1 MQEKVF
7 FNKSIIKK
15 SFIVFGMIIIPIY
28 LSVSIINLP
37 VFVTLVE
44 LSIIIV
50 CVIFSIV
57 GLFTSF
63 RMKDNIMSKL
73 SPYVFVY
80 TIFLLL
86 HILSSKNVDLFMNT
100 SETFSFNIW
109 IVGNILLAFGF
120 MFTILDEKK
129 ILSTINHVVVVTLFS
144 VVLFF
149 LTYYDIFPAT
159 LENNQTTTYGI
170 ISQIFGIFIYILT
183 MFFWLLSKEVKSNP
197 DHKLFFFGIIGLF
210 ISEILMFNH
219 YTSIG
224 VMIYISLTLRHLTFL
239 LLLYNIFD
247 VNLIQPYN
255 VLYESIIKDN
265 ELQRK
270 LKDENAQN
278 LRRLQ
283 RSQSIGHV
291 GSWELDLNTRV
302 LWASDEA
309 FKIYNLDITENNTI
323 PLKTVQSI
331 VDKKD
336 RSRLDFALL
345 SLIERGVPYD
355 VFFRINV
362 GNNRHRDVNSVA
374 TLKYN
379 DGKPDKVYGVIND
392 ITNVKTEQEKL
403 RYTSYHDHLTGL
415 YNRRYFVEQRK
426 VLDTEKNYP
435 LACILLDIN
444 GLKIIND
451 SFGHKAGNRVLRKVS
466 TILDNNKKNDSCFV
480 ARIGGDEFA
489 VMCPN
494 TSKEMAEYDIQN
506 VLEKFNLEKVGNI
519 TLSVAYGI
527 SVKTS
532 QSETFDE
539 VLTKAEDDMY
549 MNKIS
554 SSLSFSNKIID
565 SLLNTLYDREHIAEE
580 HSTSVSK
587 YSRKLAIALDL
598 SPKKINDIS
607 MIARVHDIGK
617 LGLSDELLNKKGK
630 LTDEEYD
637 LVKSHSEKGYKIIK
651 SLSGMDLL
659 ATHVLHHHERW
670 DGFGYP
676 SGLKGDEI
684 SVEARII
691 SICDAFDAMTNQRDY
706 KEKLT
711 FEEAIKELKK
721 ERGKQFDPA
730 MTDVFIRE
738 VLNKTVGD

>member
-1 MQEKVF
+1 M
-7 FNKSIIKK
+7 
-15 SFIVFGMIIIPIY
+15 
-28 LSVSIINLP
+28 
-37 VFVTLVE
+37 
-44 LSIIIV
+44 
-50 CVIFSIV
+50 
-57 GLFTSF
+57 
-63 RMKDNIMSKL
+63 
-73 SPYVFVY
+73 
-80 TIFLLL
+80 
-86 HILSSKNVDLFMNT
+86 
-100 SETFSFNIW
+100 
-109 IVGNILLAFGF
+109 
-120 MFTILDEKK
+120 
-129 ILSTINHVVVVTLFS
+129 
-144 VVLFF
+144 
-149 LTYYDIFPAT
+149 
-159 LENNQTTTYGI
+159 
-170 ISQIFGIFIYILT
+170 
-183 MFFWLLSKEVKSNP
+183 
-197 DHKLFFFGIIGLF
+197 
-210 ISEILMFNH
+210 
-219 YTSIG
+219 
-224 VMIYISLTLRHLTFL
+224 
-239 LLLYNIFD
+239 
-247 VNLIQPYN
+247 
-255 VLYESIIKDN
+255 
-265 ELQRK
+265 
-270 LKDENAQN
+270 
-278 LRRLQ
+278 
-283 RSQSIGHV
+283 
-291 GSWELDLNTRV
+291 
-302 LWASDEA
+302 
-309 FKIYNLDITENNTI
+309 
-323 PLKTVQSI
+323 
-331 VDKKD
+331 
-336 RSRLDFALL
+336 DFALL

-355 VFFRINV
+355 VFFRINI
-362 GNNRHRDVNSVA
+362 GNNKHRDVNSVA

-379 DGKPDKVYGVIND
+379 EGKPDKVYGVIND

-466 TILDNNKKNDSCFV
+466 TILDSYKKNDDCFV

-527 SVKTS
+527 SIKMS

-565 SLLNTLYDREHIAEE
+565 SLLNTLYDREHIAEH

-706 KEKLT
+706 KDKLT
-711 FEEAIKELKK
+711 FEEAVKELKK

-738 VLNKTVGD
+738 VLNKNVGE